1 MKAHVPSTLSELFE
15 RTALR
20 HPTAVAVSD
29 GDARLTYR
37 ELEEATRASARE
49 LIARGVSP
57 GDTVAVH
64 MPRGVPVVVAVLAIL
79 RAGAAYLPIDEVY
92 PAQRRDQM
100 LRDGAVTH
108 VLVAP
113 GWVERMAQ
121 TGLSVLEWPSTP
133 SGPAADGPCGDVDGR
148 ATVPSASLAPSQ
160 PAGAACVLFTSGST
174 GTPRAV
180 VLEHRQMVDFALADA
195 LPLLRPGDRTAQSS
209 SISFDTFTFEVWR
222 SFAGGAEVVV
232 VPGIPE
238 LMETDLGK
246 ELRRRRITA
255 MLAPAIA
262 LNHLARHDR
271 EALSGLRLLCSGG
284 DVLLPATC
292 RALREGGFTGE
303 LFNLYGPTE
312 ATVACSGFPV
322 IDIALLGEQV
332 PIGHSF
338 GRARLHVLDERLR
351 PVPAGVPGDLYVGGP
366 GVGRGY
372 LGRPGLTARRFVA
385 DPFAGDGTRMYAT
398 GDRVRSGEDGAL
410 EYLGRTDSQVK
421 IRGHRVEPQEVER
434 ALCRYE
440 AVSEA
445 AVLSD
450 GEPGEKRLVAFV
462 VVGRENFLLRELRGH
477 LRATVPA
484 HLVPAEIIVLDA
496 MPTDAHGKRDRHRL
510 ADMLG
515 DHASRRN
522 RYVAPRTDT
531 ERFLATIWEDL
542 LNVESVGVLDD
553 FFTLGGHSLLA
564 VRVRLLLRRQLDV
577 PVTPEALFEHSVLE
591 EQARLIDGLRKE
603 ALTP

>member
-1 MKAHVPSTLSELFE
+1 MTVERPSTLTELFE
-15 RTALR
+15 RTARR
-20 HPTAVAVSD
+20 HPTAIAVSD
-29 GDARLTYR
+29 AGSRLTYR
-37 ELEEATRASARE
+37 ELDEATRSSARA
-49 LIARGVSP
+49 LAARGVSP
-57 GDTVAVH
+57 GDTVALYL
-64 MPRGVPVVVAVLAIL
+64 PRGVPAVVAVLAVL

-92 PAQRRDQM
+92 PAPRRDQM
-100 LRDGAVTH
+100 LRDGAVNH

-113 GWVERMAQ
+113 GLRERLAG
-121 TGLSVLEWPSTP
+121 TGLPVLEWPLP
-133 SGPAADGPCGDVDGR
+133 ADGP
-148 ATVPSASLAPSQ
+148 PASGGPVAAPQ
-160 PAGAACVLFTSGST
+160 PAAAACVLYTSGST
-174 GTPRAV
+174 GTPRGV
-180 VLEHRQMVDFALADA
+180 VLEHRQMADFALADT
-195 LPLLRPGDRTAQSS
+195 LPALRPGDRTAQSS

-271 EALSGLRLLCSGG
+271 EALCGLRLLCSGG

-292 RALREGGFTGE
+292 SALREGGFAGD

-312 ATVACSGFPV
+312 ATVACTGFPV
-322 IDIALLGEQV
+322 IDLAPLGEQV
-332 PIGHSF
+332 PIGHAF
-338 GRARLHVLDERLR
+338 GNARPYVLDERLR
-351 PVPAGVPGDLYVGGP
+351 PVAAGVPGDLYVGGP

-372 LGRPGLTARRFVA
+372 LGRPGLTARRFVP
-385 DPFAGDGTRMYAT
+385 DPFAGDGSRMYAT
-398 GDRVRSGEDGAL
+398 GDRVRAGSNGEL

-434 ALCRYE
+434 ALCRYG

-462 VVGRENFLLRELRGH
+462 VAGREDFLLRELRGH

-531 ERFLATIWEDL
+531 ERLLATIWEDL
-542 LNVESVGVLDD
+542 LNVESIGVLDD

>member
-1 MKAHVPSTLSELFE
+1 MTADRPSTLTELFE
-15 RTALR
+15 RTAGR
-20 HPTAVAVSD
+20 HPTAIAVSD
-29 GDARLTYR
+29 AGSRLTYR
-37 ELEEATRASARE
+37 ELDEVTRSSARA
-49 LIARGVSP
+49 LAARGVSP
-57 GDTVAVH
+57 GDTVALH
-64 MPRGVPVVVAVLAIL
+64 LPRGVPVVVAVLAVL

-92 PAQRRDQM
+92 PAPRRDQM
-100 LRDGAVTH
+100 LRDGAVNH

-113 GWVERMAQ
+113 GWQERLVG
-121 TGLSVLEWPSTP
+121 TGVPVLEWPLS
-133 SGPAADGPCGDVDGR
+133 ADGPPVSGGPGSV
-148 ATVPSASLAPSQ
+148 APAAEPH
-160 PAGAACVLFTSGST
+160 PAAAACVLYTSGST
-174 GTPRAV
+174 GTPRGV
-180 VLEHRQMVDFALADA
+180 VLEHRQMVDFALSDTLPA
-195 LPLLRPGDRTAQSS
+195 LGPGDRTAQSS

-292 RALREGGFTGE
+292 RALREGGFAGE

-322 IDIALLGEQV
+322 TDLAPLGEQV
-332 PIGHSF
+332 PIGHAF
-338 GRARLHVLDERLR
+338 GNARLYVLDERLR
-351 PVPAGVPGDLYVGGP
+351 PVPAEVPGDLYVGGP

-372 LGRPGLTARRFVA
+372 LGRPGLTARRFVP
-385 DPFAGDGTRMYAT
+385 DPFAGDGSRMYAT
-398 GDRVRSGEDGAL
+398 GDRVRAGSDGEL

-434 ALCRYE
+434 SLCRYDR
-440 AVSEA
+440 VSEA
-445 AVLSD
+445 AVLTD

-462 VVGRENFLLRELRGH
+462 VAQEPFVLRELRAH

-484 HLVPAEIIVLDA
+484 HLVPAEIIVLEA

-531 ERFLATIWEDL
+531 ERFLAAIWEDL

>member
-1 MKAHVPSTLSELFE
+1 MTADRPSTLTELFE
-15 RTALR
+15 RTARR

-29 GDARLTYR
+29 ADSRLTYR
-37 ELEEATRASARE
+37 ELDQATRSAARA
-49 LIARGVSP
+49 LTARGVSP
-57 GDTVAVH
+57 ADTVALH
-64 MPRGVPVVVAVLAIL
+64 LPRGVPVVVAVLAVL

-92 PAQRRDQM
+92 PAPRRDQM
-100 LRDGAVTH
+100 LRDGAVSH

-113 GWVERMAQ
+113 GWSDRLAN
-121 TGLSVLEWPSTP
+121 TGLPVLEWPLTADGPPASGGP
-133 SGPAADGPCGDVDGR
+133 GPAAP
-148 ATVPSASLAPSQ
+148 AAPVE
-160 PAGAACVLFTSGST
+160 PAAAACVLYTSGST
-174 GTPRAV
+174 GTPRGV
-180 VLEHRQMVDFALADA
+180 VLEHRQMVDFALSDT
-195 LPLLRPGDRTAQSS
+195 LPALRPGDRTAQSS

-222 SFAGGAEVVV
+222 SLAGGAEVVV
-232 VPGIPE
+232 LPGIPE

-292 RALREGGFTGE
+292 RALREGGFAGD

-322 IDIALLGEQV
+322 TDLASLGEQV
-332 PIGHSF
+332 PIGHAF
-338 GRARLHVLDERLR
+338 GSARLHVLDERLR

-385 DPFAGDGTRMYAT
+385 DPFAGDGSRMYAT
-398 GDRVRSGEDGAL
+398 GDRVRAGQDGAL

-434 ALCRYE
+434 ALCRYD

-450 GEPGEKRLVAFV
+450 GEPGLRRLVAFV
-462 VVGRENFLLRELRGH
+462 VVARETFVLRDLRAH
-477 LRATVPA
+477 LKATVPA
-484 HLVPAEIIVLDA
+484 HLVPSEIIVLDA

-510 ADMLG
+510 VERLG
-515 DHASRRN
+515 DHASRRS
-522 RYVAPRTDT
+522 RYVAPRTAT
-531 ERFLATIWEDL
+531 ERFLATVWEDL

-564 VRVRLLLRRQLDV
+564 VRVRLMLRRELDV
-577 PVTPEALFEHSVLE
+577 PVSPEALFEHSVLE
-591 EQARLIDGLRKE
+591 DQARLIDGLRKE

>member
-1 MKAHVPSTLSELFE
+1 MTAHVPSTLSELFE

-20 HPTAVAVSD
+20 YPTAPAVSD
-29 GDARLTYR
+29 GEARLTYR
-37 ELEEATRASARE
+37 ELEEAVRASAQA

-64 MPRGVPVVVAVLAIL
+64 MPRGVPVVVAVLAVL
-79 RAGAAYLPIDEVY
+79 RAGAAYLPVDEVY
-92 PAQRRDQM
+92 PAPRREQM

-113 GWVERMAQ
+113 GRAERTAQ
-121 TGLSVLEWPSTP
+121 PGPSVLEWPFP
-133 SGPAADGPCGDVDGR
+133 PGGPAP
-148 ATVPSASLAPSQ
+148 VPSVPLPPSH

-174 GTPRAV
+174 GAPRAV
-180 VLEHRQMVDFALADA
+180 MLEHRQMVDFALADT
-195 LPLLRPGDRTAQSS
+195 LPLLGPGDRTAQSS
-209 SISFDTFTFEVWR
+209 GISFDTFTFELWR

-238 LMETDLGK
+238 LMEADLGK

-292 RALREGGFTGE
+292 RALREGGFSGE

-312 ATVACSGFPV
+312 ATVACTGFPV
-322 IDIALLGEQV
+322 TDTGVLGEQV

-351 PVPAGVPGDLYVGGP
+351 PVPAGVPGDLYVSGP

-445 AVLSD
+445 AVLSE

-462 VVGRENFLLRELRGH
+462 VVGQEEFLLRELRSH
-477 LRATVPA
+477 LRAAVPA

-496 MPTDAHGKRDRHRL
+496 MPTDAHGKRDRRRL
-510 ADMLG
+510 TDMLG
-515 DHASRRN
+515 DQASRRN
-522 RYVAPRTDT
+522 EYVAPRTDT
-531 ERFLATIWEDL
+531 ERLLATMWEDL
-542 LNVESVGVLDD
+542 LHVESVGVLDD

-564 VRVRLLLRRQLDV
+564 VRARLLLRRQLDV
-577 PVTPEALFEHSVLE
+577 AISPEVLFEYSVLE
-591 EQARLIDGLRKE
+591 EQAGLIDGLRKE
-603 ALTP
+603 VLAR

>member
-1 MKAHVPSTLSELFE
+1 MKAYAVGTLTELFE
-15 RTALR
+15 QTALR

-29 GDARLTYR
+29 GDARLTYW

-92 PAQRRDQM
+92 PAPRRDQM
-100 LRDGAVTH
+100 LCDGAATH

-113 GWVERMAQ
+113 GEVERVARA
-121 TGLSVLEWPSTP
+121 GLSVLEWPPVS
-133 SGPAADGPCGDVDGR
+133 SGLAADGSLDDVDGR
-148 ATVPSASLAPSQ
+148 VAEPSASLALARPT
-160 PAGAACVLFTSGST
+160 GAACVLFTSGST

-180 VLEHRQMVDFALADA
+180 VLEHRQMVDFAVADT
-195 LPLLRPGDRTAQSS
+195 LPLLGPGDRTAQSS
-209 SISFDTFTFEVWR
+209 GISFDTFTFEVWR
-222 SFAGGAEVVV
+222 SFAGGARVVV

-238 LMETDLGK
+238 LMESDLGK

-292 RALREGGFTGE
+292 RALRDGGFTGE

-322 IDIALLGEQV
+322 IDTALLGEQV

-338 GRARLHVLDERLR
+338 GSARLHVLDERLR
-351 PVPAGVPGDLYVGGP
+351 PVSPGVPGDLYVGGP
-366 GVGRGY
+366 SVGRGY

-398 GDRVRSGEDGAL
+398 GDRVRSGADGAL

-440 AVSEA
+440 SVVEA

-450 GEPGEKRLVAFV
+450 GELGEKRLVAFV
-462 VVGRENFLLRELRGH
+462 VVGRDDFLLRELRSH
-477 LRATVPA
+477 LRAAAPA
-484 HLVPAEIIVLDA
+484 HLVPGEIIVLEA
-496 MPTDAHGKRDRHRL
+496 MPTDAHGKRDQRRL

-522 RYVAPRTDT
+522 RYAAPRTDT
-531 ERFLATIWEDL
+531 ERLLATIWEDL
-542 LNVESVGVLDD
+542 LKVESVGVLDD

-577 PVTPEALFEHSVLE
+577 LVTPEALFEHSVLE
-591 EQARLIDGLRKE
+591 EQARLIDRVRKE

>member
-1 MKAHVPSTLSELFE
+1 MTTHAPGTLTELFE
-15 RTALR
+15 QTALR

-29 GDARLTYR
+29 GDGRMTYR
-37 ELEEATRASARE
+37 ELDEATRASAHA
-49 LIARGVSP
+49 LIAHGVAP

-64 MPRGVPVVVAVLAIL
+64 MPRGVPVVVAVLAVL
-79 RAGAAYLPIDEVY
+79 RAGAACLPIDEVY
-92 PAQRRDQM
+92 PEARRDQM
-100 LRDGAVTH
+100 LGDGAATH

-113 GWVERMAQ
+113 GRAERLARP
-121 TGLSVLEWPSTP
+121 GPAVLEWP
-133 SGPAADGPCGDVDGR
+133 PAPADGR
-148 ATVPSASLAPSQ
+148 AGEPPAPLAPPA

-180 VLEHRQMVDFALADA
+180 VLEHRHVVGFALADT
-195 LPLLRPGDRTAQSS
+195 LPALRPGDRTAQSS
-209 SISFDTFTFEVWR
+209 SISFDTFTFELWR
-222 SFAGGAEVVV
+222 SFAQGAEVVV

-238 LMETDLGK
+238 LMEADLGK

-312 ATVACSGFPV
+312 TTVACSGFPV
-322 IDIALLGEQV
+322 TDTALLGEQV

-372 LGRPGLTARRFVA
+372 LGRPGLSARTFVA

-445 AVLSD
+445 AVLSA

-462 VVGRENFLLRELRGH
+462 VAAGDGFLLRELRSR
-477 LRATVPA
+477 LRDTVPA
-484 HLVPAEIIVLDA
+484 HLVPAEIIALDT
-496 MPTDAHGKRDRHRL
+496 MPTDAHGKRDRRRL
-510 ADMLG
+510 AELLG
-515 DHASRRN
+515 DHASRRS

-542 LNVESVGVLDD
+542 LNVEAVGALDD

-564 VRVRLLLRRQLDV
+564 VRVRLLLRRRLDV
-577 PVTPEALFEHSVLE
+577 PITPEAIFEHSVLE

-603 ALTP
+603 VLTP